1 MKSLNKILTGI
12 IGIVFSLLVGALLI
26 KIQGNSPIIA
36 YKALYDYGLGSWFSI
51 TSTLNNSTPLILTGI
66 AAAIAFSSNV
76 NNLGQPGQL
85 IIGALSA
92 ALLGYY
98 LPFPGWIG
106 ITTIIILSGIIG
118 GFYASIAGVFKKLYK
133 MDEMLTTLMLN
144 FIADYLT
151 IYLATYPF
159 LDKKSYVPAT
169 KMIKKEFFLP
179 SFKNLNSSFFIAIL
193 IALISYFIVK
203 YLKKGY
209 EWRMMGYNPDF
220 SRIGGC
226 DNEQNLMWIMFYTG
240 FLSGLA
246 GALLILGGTQHR
258 FIKGIGANYGW
269 DGIMLSIVGANGIF
283 ETSFFSLFFGFLKA
297 GGVGMEFEVSIPSEF
312 IMVLQAT
319 IVLLVVSTRSLVSFY
334 GDKMKAYFKTRKVVK
349 AHE

>member
-12 IGIVFSLLVGALLI
+12 IGIIFSLLVGALLI
-26 KIQGNSPIIA
+26 KIQGNSPINA

-98 LPFPGWIG
+98 LPFPGWFG
-106 ITTIIILSGIIG
+106 IITILILSGIIG
-118 GFYASIAGVFKKLYK
+118 GLYASIAGILKKLYK

-151 IYLATYPF
+151 LYLATYPF

-169 KMIKKEFFLP
+169 KMIKK
-179 SFKNLNSSFFIAIL
+179 N
-193 IALISYFIVK
+193 
-203 YLKKGY
+203 
-209 EWRMMGYNPDF
+209 
-220 SRIGGC
+220 
-226 DNEQNLMWIMFYTG
+226 T
-240 FLSGLA
+240 
-246 GALLILGGTQHR
+246 
-258 FIKGIGANYGW
+258 
-269 DGIMLSIVGANGIF
+269 
-283 ETSFFSLFFGFLKA
+283 FSL
-297 GGVGMEFEVSIPSEF
+297 
-312 IMVLQAT
+312 
-319 IVLLVVSTRSLVSFY
+319 LLNT
-334 GDKMKAYFKTRKVVK
+334 
-349 AHE
+349 